1 MSRGTEYNFVSTDS
15 AEIISAITAKYEELT
30 GRTLLPSDP
39 DKVFIQ
45 WVAGVII
52 QERIILNYTANQN
65 IPSRAVGQNLDALG
79 EMIYNV
85 FRPHAEPSVC
95 TMRFRISAP
104 QETAIDIPK
113 GTRVTDSSGKYT
125 WETVEDT
132 IVPIGA
138 IFADVIAQCTT
149 PGSIGNGF
157 APGQINTLVDIDNVL
172 FYESCFNID
181 TSNSGTEEATDA
193 EYYEL
198 MRAGLEAFST
208 AGPRGAYE
216 YHAKAISTSIADVC
230 AINPVDKP
238 GHVEIYAIMADGSI
252 ADDGTKNAIFKA
264 CNDEMVRPLTDMVE
278 VKDPEVV
285 DFDVDLT
292 FYVDRTESKP
302 IQDVLAAV
310 QSAVNEYTEWQCK
323 KIGRDIN
330 PSRLMWLLRDVG
342 AKRMEIRSPVFV
354 PLRDGA
360 ERLTPQTARI
370 KSVNIIN
377 GGYEDE

>member
-39 DKVFIQ
+39 DKLFIQ

-95 TMRFRISAP
+95 TMRFRISAA

-230 AINPVDKP
+230 AINLVDKP

-252 ADDGTKNAIFKA
+252 ADDGTKNAIFEA